1 MDDLR
6 ALIEQCVGDGG
17 SVHDV
22 ADRVLKVLDDARLR
36 VYSDEDRLPV
46 LNAHGR
52 VLVAVLEDPGVS
64 QRALASYLGVYESA
78 VNRSL
83 RSLANDGVL
92 VKERVNGKVVY
103 RFDEV
108 RGCSHPDI
116 ARFIGVLLPLFTER
130 SSG

>member
-1 MDDLR
+1 MDNLR
-6 ALIEQCVGDGG
+6 ALIEQCVGNGG
-17 SVHDV
+17 SVQDV
-22 ADRVLKVLDDARLR
+22 ADRVLKVLDNERLR
-36 VYSDEDRLPV
+36 IYSDDDRLPV
-46 LNAHGR
+46 LNANGR

-83 RSLANDGVL
+83 RLLANDGVL

-108 RGCSHPDI
+108 RGRSHPDI